1 MINHQRLVV
10 AMNLNT
16 ATVGVKHWGSRNDKS
31 RLWPRCLMSL
41 LATKIHV
48 AIQALNGC
56 QSINQSTCQSVNLS
70 IHQSINL
77 SINQSIN
84 QLGPHPQSQR
94 RHKWSFVKRFLV
106 SMQA

>member
-16 ATVGVKHWGSRNDKS
+16 VTVGVKHSWGRRNDKS

-56 QSINQSTCQSVNLS
+56 QSINQSIN
-70 IHQSINL
+70 QSIINQ

-84 QLGPHPQSQR
+84 QLGPHPQSQH
-94 RHKWSFVKRFLV
+94 RHKWRFVKRFLL